1 MGNLSKIVLGDE
13 TLEVEDTK
21 ARTDIGDV
29 STLKT
34 NAKDNLVKAVNEC
47 FQKASDGK
55 VLIASALTGMG
66 VETSADATFA
76 QMAEKIS
83 TIETGIQTTD
93 ATATASQLIAGATAY
108 GASGK
113 FTGTMKN
120 LTASA
125 GIEFATGNGTKVI
138 EADAVFRQTNTDN
151 VTRVLVRYG
160 GENGY
165 LQGNTLFGVS
175 ASYFENAFG
184 ITPDKIVAGKSI
196 LGISGTGYGTWS

>member
-29 STLKT
+29 TALKT

-55 VLIASALTGMG
+55 ALIASALTGMG

-113 FTGTMKN
+113 FTGTMAN
-120 LTASA
+120 RDSITPAISTVMSAGSLYVRLAQGAYLTNASSGYPEASISQDALASAIGLTA
-125 GIEFATGNGTKVI
+125 
-138 EADAVFRQTNTDN
+138 
-151 VTRVLVRYG
+151 
-160 GENGY
+160 
-165 LQGNTLFGVS
+165 
-175 ASYFENAFG
+175 
-184 ITPDKIVAGKSI
+184 DKIVAGKSI